1 MSTPD
6 VVVVTPTRNR
16 PELLWRA
23 VESAAAQSDVT
34 IRHVIVGDNCT
45 ALADGRFITKLTQA
59 FPHVTVINAT
69 PESHPQ
75 VQHHYRWARVA
86 RLRNLGAAAT
96 DIDLIA
102 HLDDDNTWDTGHL
115 SSLVE
120 ALEAAPTAEV
130 AHGWRRLLND
140 DDSAFYL
147 PEGVDPWNDDA
158 QASAKS
164 YALLVASGVVEPGSN
179 VLRDRIDFNG
189 VLLGRVDTNELMV
202 RRRLFERIPF
212 PEEFSRW
219 KQMIGL
225 GDDALLNYLLLK
237 NNVEVVCT
245 EQVTVNYYMGG
256 KSNRETYAP
265 RARSDD
271 ERFPHRTRA
280 VRDVRPGAGPERD
293 RSGRRAR

>member
-1 MSTPD
+1 MSTPA

-23 VESAAAQSDVT
+23 VQSAADQRDVA
-34 IRHVIVGDNCT
+34 IRHIVVGDNCPV
-45 ALADGRFITKLTQA
+45 LADDDFVARFTRA

-69 PESHPQ
+69 PRSHPR
-75 VQHHYRWARVA
+75 VQHDYRWARVA

-115 SSLVE
+115 SSLAA
-120 ALEAAPTAEV
+120 ALEANPTAEM

-140 DDSAFYL
+140 DGSPFCV

-158 QASAKS
+158 ETGARS
-164 YALLVASGVVEPGSN
+164 YALLVDAGVVVPGSN
-179 VLRDRIDFNG
+179 VLRDRVHFNG

-219 KQMIGL
+219 KQKIGL

-237 NNVEVVCT
+237 NDVEVVCT
-245 EQVTVNYYMGG
+245 EQVTVNYFMGG
-256 KSNRETYAP
+256 RSNHETYAP
-265 RARSDD
+265 MA
-271 ERFPHRTRA
+271 PVTR
-280 VRDVRPGAGPERD
+280 
-293 RSGRRAR
+293 